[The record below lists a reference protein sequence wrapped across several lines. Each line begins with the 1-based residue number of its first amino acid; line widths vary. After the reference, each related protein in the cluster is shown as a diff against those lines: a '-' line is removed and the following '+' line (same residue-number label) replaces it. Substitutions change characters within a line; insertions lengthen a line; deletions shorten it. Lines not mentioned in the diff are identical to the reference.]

1 MHGQKTLKFKNA
13 YLLAT
18 KGALY
23 VEEKRRKTKV
33 FYLTMLS
40 ILRLYGIIHG
50 IRMKNEYG
58 EFV

>member
-1 MHGQKTLKFKNA
+1 M

-18 KGALY
+18 KGALF
-23 VEEKRRKTKV
+23 VEQKRRKTKV
-33 FYLTMLS
+33 FYLTTLS